1 MVLFTNLVFLKAII
15 FCFLIF
21 FFYNKYTMVVRENY
35 FFKRYNFIV
44 RLPQLQNFF
53 KFIGKSQFN
62 FFLSHR
68 LCLYFSKVY
77 SKRFICYFLKKQKYL
92 LLQIKMYL
100 IKVKLSRN
108 ATKKKKLKR
117 KKRSKFINRCNSNPK
132 SMTKRITKTKKLMID
147 V

>member
-1 MVLFTNLVFLKAII
+1 
-15 FCFLIF
+15 
-21 FFYNKYTMVVRENY
+21 
-35 FFKRYNFIV
+35 
-44 RLPQLQNFF
+44 
-53 KFIGKSQFN
+53 
-62 FFLSHR
+62 
-68 LCLYFSKVY
+68 
-77 SKRFICYFLKKQKYL
+77 
-92 LLQIKMYL
+92 MYL